1 MFTTLFWKD
10 TAERVLASA
19 AGGAL
24 TLLAADGADVGNA
37 GDLESWVV
45 FVGVPALV
53 SLCKAIVATQ
63 VRDSVSPASL
73 AKVTPPEVPAHDPA
87 EPPAPGN

>member
-1 MFTTLFWKD
+1 LFTKLFWKD
-10 TAERVLASA
+10 TAERVVSSA

-24 TLLAADGADVGNA
+24 TLLAADGADVV
-37 GDLESWVV
+37 GDLGDVKTWVV

-53 SLCKAIVATQ
+53 SLCKALVATR
-63 VRDSVSPASL
+63 VVNSVSPASL

-87 EPPAPGN
+87 HPDAV

>member
-19 AGGAL
+19 AYGVL
-24 TLLAADGADVGNA
+24 SLLAADGANVGDS
-37 GDLESWVV
+37 GDPEAWLV
-45 FVGVPALV
+45 FVGVPALL
-53 SLCKAIVATQ
+53 SLCKAIVATR
-63 VRDSVSPASL
+63 VSDSVSPASL

-87 EPPAPGN
+87 APGN